1 MMARKENADLDF
13 RVSYFF
19 GQNEKHAFGK
29 SGGRGRGSRGGA
41 QAQGAAGVALNRC
54 FLRPT
59 DDFLPES

>member
-1 MMARKENADLDF
+1 MHSAKAADADADP
-13 RVSYFF
+13 
-19 GQNEKHAFGK
+19 GEA
-29 SGGRGRGSRGGA
+29 GA